1 MFRTLKIRLSS
12 MNKSKTSLAFHEEGQ
27 NARANLEV
35 VVVPVK
41 AVGVGSDLTQV
52 DELWCGAQAG

>member
-1 MFRTLKIRLSS
+1 MFRLTLKIRLSS

-52 DELWCGAQAG
+52 D